1 MPAAPA
7 IPTKQPMPAPD
18 AGTRIDLPF
27 LHHALDIKP
36 GSTDAFVQALPFCFR
51 DVTAGA
57 ENEFQAVV
65 LGKRADVDL
74 PITIE
79 SANFFKNMVRRAEA
93 GDTSR
98 KTVTALER
106 YLEQKNDVW
115 ENSWVR
121 FPEKC
126 LNTFAREV
134 FASDLLADKASPGA
148 GLRSDAGQFRYIQ
161 AGEPMIRIPV
171 SYLLKLALADVI
183 GSVPLIHP
191 RIKQTGE
198 QMMTHFLNDNTSPE
212 IFSFHPVRSGAGSRG
227 IGRTLAT
234 ETLIRF
240 LFTQLLV
247 QYAETKLRLKDAGQ
261 EVRVFFSAS
270 PPVMQHRL
278 NDCLSDAFYRF
289 LFMSPCLSGWNRGE
303 EKHAYMTLCHEVL
316 SRSQINGIAKLR
328 EAGIIQSNLV
338 ILPNSSNISLA
349 NNGTHISIGSEKL
362 ATLLSDPGSGFTA
375 RHEKLLGDLVIKISE
390 HFLCLFPGTYSAS
403 PRRLNFEDFHPEKIL
418 GFLPHELDY
427 THLRILWRQW
437 KKKAA
442 NRILGRPVTPFGP
455 VWLDR
460 LISRAFFLKGDFVP
474 DFRLVDY
481 LVSLMSTD
489 QSPGLD
495 GSPGNSTRLGHD
507 LAQMGIFDTRMPLYQ
522 LIRLRKF
529 SRMGYTGFEH
539 RHYSIFEHVLADMGN
554 AADMQTL
561 ITALAYQ
568 YVLKGEVT
576 HAMIPDT
583 PDVES
588 ERRQI
593 FFCATLNLPFCYV
606 KTDTRNQFLKT
617 IVSGISHARKSR
629 RYPGYT
635 RIRIKDY
642 KLALVNTLKKN
653 GSALIEDLRL
663 HAGLAD
669 LQGRI
674 QSPAT
679 RSACGRLVKGILDTR
694 KKHDPMACPG
704 EVFNREAEHYFQET
718 LRKQHMAEGFKILI
732 SEFSGMDLWAGFR
745 EPLFKDIIHTI
756 LPDTDLDHFL
766 TQVKQPL
773 MAHDLPAEQIK
784 KLLFLIMLYVNM
796 EAGHA
801 AAPCQPSARGIE

>member
-1 MPAAPA
+1 MSAAQATTTNKTIPANASSS
-7 IPTKQPMPAPD
+7 
-18 AGTRIDLPF
+18 RIDLTF
-27 LHHALDIKP
+27 LHHALEIRP
-36 GSTDAFVQALPFCFR
+36 GSMETFVQSLPFSFR

-65 LGKRADVDL
+65 MGKREDVDL

-79 SANFFKNMVRRAEA
+79 SANFFKNMVRRAA
-93 GDTSR
+93 SGDTSR

-121 FPEKC
+121 FPEKS
-126 LNTFAREV
+126 LNAYAREV
-134 FASDLLADKASPGA
+134 FTSDLLADKASPAA
-148 GLRSDAGQFRYIQ
+148 GPRSDAGQFRFLQ

-171 SYLLKLALADVI
+171 SYLLKLSLADVI
-183 GSVPLIHP
+183 GSAPLIHP

-198 QMMTHFLNDNTSPE
+198 KMLSHFLNDNTSPE
-212 IFSFHPVRSGAGSRG
+212 IFSFHPVRSGVGSRG

-247 QYAETKLRLKDAGQ
+247 LYAEKKLGLKDTGQ
-261 EVRVFFSAS
+261 QVRVFFSAS

-278 NDCLSDAFYRF
+278 NECLSDAFYRY

-303 EKHAYMTLCHEVL
+303 EKHAYMNLCHEVL
-316 SRSQINGIAKLR
+316 SRSQINGIAKLK

-349 NNGTHISIGSEKL
+349 NNGTHISIGSRKL
-362 ATLLSDPGSGFTA
+362 AQLLSDPGSGFTA
-375 RHEKLLGDLVIKISE
+375 LHEKHLGDLVIKIAE

-403 PRRLNFEDFHPEKIL
+403 PYRLNFEDFHPEKIL

-427 THLRILWRQW
+427 THLRMLWRRW

-442 NRILGRPVTPFGP
+442 NRMLGRPVTPFGP

-460 LISRAFFLKGDFVP
+460 FISRTFFLKGDFIP

-495 GSPGNSTRLGHD
+495 GNPGNTTRLGSD

-522 LIRLRKF
+522 LIRLREF
-529 SRMGYTGFEH
+529 SRMGYSGFEH
-539 RHYSIFEHVLADMGN
+539 RYYSIFEHVLADMGN

-561 ITALAYQ
+561 ITALAYK
-568 YVLKGEVT
+568 YILNGEVT

-583 PDVES
+583 PGVES
-588 ERRQI
+588 ERRQM
-593 FFCATLNLPFCYV
+593 FFCAAVNLPTCYV
-606 KTDTRNQFLKT
+606 KTDTRNLFLKH
-617 IVSGISHARKSR
+617 IVSRISHTRKSR

-635 RIRIKDY
+635 RIKIKDY
-642 KLALVNTLKKN
+642 KQALVNTLKKDGN
-653 GSALIEDLRL
+653 ALIDDLKL
-663 HAGLAD
+663 HAAIAD
-669 LQGRI
+669 LQSRI
-674 QSPAT
+674 HSPDT
-679 RSACGRLVKGILDTR
+679 RSACGRLVKGILTSQ
-694 KKHDPMACPG
+694 KKPDPMNYPG
-704 EVFNREAEHYFQET
+704 EVFNREAEQYYQET
-718 LRKQHMAEGFKILI
+718 LRKQHMAEGFKTLI
-732 SEFSGMDLWAGFR
+732 SEFTGMDLWAGFR
-745 EPLFKDIIHTI
+745 EPVFRDIIGTI

-766 TQVKQPL
+766 KQVKGPL
-773 MAHDLPAEQIK
+773 MANDLPLEPIK

-796 EAGHA
+796 EAAHA
-801 AAPCQPSARGIE
+801 ASR

>member
-1 MPAAPA
+1 MSNAQATT
-7 IPTKQPMPAPD
+7 PTQPMPAPD
-18 AGTRIDLPF
+18 AGTRVDLTF
-27 LHHALDIKP
+27 LHHALEIRP
-36 GSTDAFVQALPFCFR
+36 GSKENFVQSLPFSFR

-98 KTVTALER
+98 KTITALER
-106 YLEQKNDVW
+106 YLERKNHVW

-126 LNTFAREV
+126 LNSYARGV
-134 FASDLLADKASPGA
+134 FASDLLADKASPG
-148 GLRSDAGQFRYIQ
+148 GDLRSDAGQFRFIR

-183 GSVPLIHP
+183 GSAPLIHP

-198 QMMTHFLNDNTSPE
+198 QMMAHFLNDNTSPE

-227 IGRTLAT
+227 IGRPLAT

-247 QYAETKLRLKDAGQ
+247 QYAEQKLGLKDAGQ

-278 NDCLSDAFYRF
+278 NECLSDAFYRF

-303 EKHAYMTLCHEVL
+303 EKHTYMTLCHEVL

-362 ATLLSDPGSGFTA
+362 ARLLSDPGSGFTA
-375 RHEKLLGDLVIKISE
+375 RHEKLLGDLVIKIAE

-403 PRRLNFEDFHPEKIL
+403 PCRLNFEDFHPEKIL

-427 THLRILWRQW
+427 THLRMLWRRW

-460 LISRAFFLKGDFVP
+460 LIRRVFGLKGDFVP

-481 LVSLMSTD
+481 LVSLLSTD

-495 GSPGNSTRLGHD
+495 GSPGNSARLGHD
-507 LAQMGIFDTRMPLYQ
+507 LTQMGVFDTRMPLYQ
-522 LIRLRKF
+522 LIRLREF

-539 RHYSIFEHVLADMGN
+539 RYYSIFEHVLADMGN

-568 YVLKGEVT
+568 YVLNGEVT

-583 PDVES
+583 PEVES

-593 FFCATLNLPFCYV
+593 FFCAAVNLPFCYV
-606 KTDTRNQFLKT
+606 KTDTRNRFLKQ
-617 IVSGISHARKSR
+617 IVSRISHVRKSR
-629 RYPGYT
+629 RYPGHT
-635 RIRIKDY
+635 RIRVKDY
-642 KLALVNTLKKN
+642 KQALVSTLKKD

-663 HAGLAD
+663 HAVLAD
-669 LQGRI
+669 LQGRM
-674 QSPAT
+674 QSPDT
-679 RSACGRLVKGILDTR
+679 RSACGRLVNGILDSR
-694 KKHDPMACPG
+694 KKQDPMACPG
-704 EVFNREAEHYFQET
+704 DVFNRDAEHYYQET

-745 EPLFKDIIHTI
+745 EPVFRDIIHTI
-756 LPDTDLDHFL
+756 LPDTDMDHFL
-766 TQVKQPL
+766 KQVKHPL

-784 KLLFLIMLYVNM
+784 KLLFLIILYVNM

-801 AAPCQPSARGIE
+801 APRQEA

>member
-1 MPAAPA
+1 MPAAQA
-7 IPTKQPMPAPD
+7 TTPTQPMPAPD
-18 AGTRIDLPF
+18 AGTRIDLAF
-27 LHHALDIKP
+27 LHHALDIRP
-36 GSTDAFVQALPFCFR
+36 GSRDAFVQALPFCFR

-65 LGKRADVDL
+65 LGKREDVDL

-106 YLEQKNDVW
+106 YLERKNHVW

-121 FPEKC
+121 FPEKR
-126 LNTFAREV
+126 LNTYAREV

-148 GLRSDAGQFRYIQ
+148 GPRSDAGRFRFTQ

-183 GSVPLIHP
+183 GSAPLIHP

-198 QMMTHFLNDNTSPE
+198 QMMAHFLNDNTSPE

-247 QYAETKLRLKDAGQ
+247 QYAEQKLGLKETGQ

-270 PPVMQHRL
+270 PPVMQRRL

-362 ATLLSDPGSGFTA
+362 AALLSNPGSGFTA
-375 RHEKLLGDLVIKISE
+375 RHEKLLGDLVIKIAE

-403 PRRLNFEDFHPEKIL
+403 PCRLNFEDFHPEKIL
-418 GFLPHELDY
+418 GFLPHELDD
-427 THLRILWRQW
+427 THLRMLWRGW

-460 LISRAFFLKGDFVP
+460 LIRRFFCLKGDFVP

-495 GSPGNSTRLGHD
+495 GSPGNSARLGHD
-507 LAQMGIFDTRMPLYQ
+507 LAQMGVFDTRMPLYQ
-522 LIRLRKF
+522 LIRLREF

-539 RHYSIFEHVLADMGN
+539 RYYSIFEHVLADMGN

-561 ITALAYQ
+561 ITALAYK
-568 YVLKGEVT
+568 YVLNGEVT

-593 FFCATLNLPFCYV
+593 FFCAAVNLPFCYV
-606 KTDTRNQFLKT
+606 KTDTRNRFLKQ
-617 IVSGISHARKSR
+617 ILSRISHTRKSR
-629 RYPGYT
+629 RYPGHT
-635 RIRIKDY
+635 RIRLKDY
-642 KLALVNTLKKN
+642 KQALVSTLKKD

-663 HAGLAD
+663 HAVLAD

-674 QSPAT
+674 QSPDT

-694 KKHDPMACPG
+694 KKQDPMACPG
-704 EVFNREAEHYFQET
+704 DVFNREAEHYYQET
-718 LRKQHMAEGFKILI
+718 LRKQHMAEGFKTLV

-745 EPLFKDIIHTI
+745 EPVFRDIIHTI
-756 LPDTDLDHFL
+756 LPETDLDHFL
-766 TQVKQPL
+766 TQVKHPL
-773 MAHDLPAEQIK
+773 LDNDLPAEQIK

-801 AAPCQPSARGIE
+801 APRQPSAGRGE

>member
-7 IPTKQPMPAPD
+7 TPTKQPMPAPD

-27 LHHALDIKP
+27 LHHALDIRP
-36 GSTDAFVQALPFCFR
+36 GSMDAFVQALPFCFR

-65 LGKRADVDL
+65 LGKREDVDL

-148 GLRSDAGQFRYIQ
+148 GLRSDAGQFRFIQ

-261 EVRVFFSAS
+261 VVRVFFSAS

-289 LFMSPCLSGWNRGE
+289 LFMSPCLSGWNQGE

-375 RHEKLLGDLVIKISE
+375 RHEKLLGDLVIKIAE

-606 KTDTRNQFLKT
+606 KTDTRNRFLKQ

-642 KLALVNTLKKN
+642 KLALVNTLKKD

-745 EPLFKDIIHTI
+745 EPVFKDIIHTI
-756 LPDTDLDHFL
+756 LPDTDLNHFL

-784 KLLFLIMLYVNM
+784 KLLFLIMLYVNI

-801 AAPCQPSARGIE
+801 AAPCQPSARDVE

>member
-1 MPAAPA
+1 MSAAQAKTTNKTIPAPA
-7 IPTKQPMPAPD
+7 SSA
-18 AGTRIDLPF
+18 RIELTF
-27 LHHALDIKP
+27 LHHALEIKP
-36 GSTDAFVQALPFCFR
+36 GSMETFVQSLPFSFQ

-65 LGKRADVDL
+65 MGKREDVDL

-79 SANFFKNMVRRAEA
+79 SANFFKNMVRRAA
-93 GDTSR
+93 SGDTSR

-106 YLEQKNDVW
+106 YLEQKNNVW

-121 FPEKC
+121 FPEKY
-126 LNTFAREV
+126 LNNYAQEV
-134 FASDLLADKASPGA
+134 FNSDLLADKASPAA
-148 GLRSDAGQFRYIQ
+148 GLRSDAGQFRFNQ

-171 SYLLKLALADVI
+171 SYLLKLSLADLI
-183 GSVPLIHP
+183 GSAPLIHP

-198 QMMTHFLNDNTSPE
+198 KMLAHFLNDNTSPE
-212 IFSFHPVRSGAGSRG
+212 IFSFHPVRSGVGSRG

-240 LFTQLLV
+240 LFTQVLV
-247 QYAETKLRLKDAGQ
+247 LYAEQKLGLTAAGQ
-261 EVRVFFSAS
+261 QVRVFFSAS
-270 PPVMQHRL
+270 PPVMQYRL
-278 NDCLSDAFYRF
+278 NECLSDAFYRY

-303 EKHAYMTLCHEVL
+303 EKHAYMKLCHEVL
-316 SRSQINGIAKLR
+316 SRSQINGIAKLK

-349 NNGTHISIGSEKL
+349 NNGTHISIGSRKL
-362 ATLLSDPGSGFTA
+362 AQLLSDPVYGFTP
-375 RHEKLLGDLVIKISE
+375 RHEKYLGDLVIKIAE

-403 PRRLNFEDFHPEKIL
+403 PYRLNFEDFHPEKIL

-427 THLRILWRQW
+427 THLRMLWRRW

-442 NRILGRPVTPFGP
+442 NRMLGRPVTPFGP

-460 LISRAFFLKGDFVP
+460 FISRTFLLKGDFVP

-495 GSPGNSTRLGHD
+495 GSLGNTARLGSD

-522 LIRLRKF
+522 LIRLREF
-529 SRMGYTGFEH
+529 SRMGYSGFEH
-539 RHYSIFEHVLADMGN
+539 RYYSIFEHVLADMGN

-561 ITALAYQ
+561 ITALAYK
-568 YVLKGEVT
+568 YILNGEVT

-583 PDVES
+583 PGVES
-588 ERRQI
+588 ERRQM
-593 FFCATLNLPFCYV
+593 FFCAAVNLPTCYV
-606 KTDTRNQFLKT
+606 KTDTRNLFLKQL
-617 IVSGISHARKSR
+617 VSRISHTRKSR

-635 RIRIKDY
+635 RIKIKDY
-642 KLALVNTLKKN
+642 KQALVNTLKKD
-653 GSALIEDLRL
+653 GHALIENFKL
-663 HAGLAD
+663 HATIAD

-674 QSPAT
+674 QSPDT
-679 RSACGRLVKGILDTR
+679 RSACGRLVTGILDTR
-694 KKHDPMACPG
+694 KKHDPMAYAG
-704 EVFNREAEHYFQET
+704 EVFNREAEQYYQET
-718 LRKQHMAEGFKILI
+718 LRKQHMAEGFKTLI
-732 SEFSGMDLWAGFR
+732 SEFTGMDLWAGFR
-745 EPLFKDIIHTI
+745 EPVFKDIIGTI
-756 LPDTDLDHFL
+756 LPDTNLDHFL
-766 TQVKQPL
+766 KQVKDPL
-773 MAHDLPAEQIK
+773 MAHDLPLEPIK
-784 KLLFLIMLYVNM
+784 KLLFLIILYVNM

-801 AAPCQPSARGIE
+801 ASH